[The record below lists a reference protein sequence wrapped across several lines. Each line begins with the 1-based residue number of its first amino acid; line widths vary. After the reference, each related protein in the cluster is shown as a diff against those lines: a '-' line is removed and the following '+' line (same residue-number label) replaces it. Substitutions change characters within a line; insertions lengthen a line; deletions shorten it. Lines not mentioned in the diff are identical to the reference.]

1 MSVAVDK
8 FKPFVCYDKFTGKLT
23 NKKTGALLSV
33 DEYGYVVVYD
43 NTTKKR
49 YKISAVKLS
58 WELGNNRELPE
69 GFKVLV
75 RNLNESDT
83 RLSNLLAV
91 PKSDFKEISE
101 ALRNLEK
108 MKLVPHPEDQYSYVI
123 HYIENGI
130 PHKDICHDVITA
142 KQQLIK
148 RQLAAAKVINK
159 YCIFD

>member
-8 FKPFVCYDKFTGKLT
+8 FKSFVCYDKQTGKLT
-23 NKKTGALLSV
+23 NKRTGALLSV

-49 YKISAVKLS
+49 YKIAAVKLA
-58 WELGNNRELPE
+58 WELGNDRELPT
-69 GFKVLV
+69 GFKILV
-75 RNLNESDT
+75 RNLDESDT
-83 RLSNLLAV
+83 SLGNLLAV
-91 PKSDFKEISE
+91 PKDAYKEISE

-108 MKLVPHPEDQYSYVI
+108 MKLTPHHVDQYGYVI
-123 HYIENGI
+123 HYIENGV
-130 PHKDICHDVITA
+130 PKREVCHDIIAA
-142 KQQLIK
+142 KQSLIK